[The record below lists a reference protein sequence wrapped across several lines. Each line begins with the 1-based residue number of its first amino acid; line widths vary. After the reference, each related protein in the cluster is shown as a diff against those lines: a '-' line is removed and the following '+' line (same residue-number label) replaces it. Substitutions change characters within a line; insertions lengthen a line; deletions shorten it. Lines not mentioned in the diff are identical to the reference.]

1 MIFLTCDITDDEYIY
16 TITKVL
22 VEVPAQFFDH
32 VSILLELV
40 LVFGEAWHADLLLL
54 MPYLFFPHKL

>member
-40 LVFGEAWHADLLLL
+40 LVFGEA
-54 MPYLFFPHKL
+54 